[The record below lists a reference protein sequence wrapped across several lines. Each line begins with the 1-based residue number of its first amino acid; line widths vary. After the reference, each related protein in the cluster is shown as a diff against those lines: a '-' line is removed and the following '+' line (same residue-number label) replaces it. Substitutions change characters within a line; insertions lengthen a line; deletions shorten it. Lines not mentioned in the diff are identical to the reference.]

1 MKLKDAT
8 IYISAPA
15 AVVTILV
22 TMLFAVGIAQIVTV
36 EIALE
41 FTRGPQPVQVSPPVA
56 TAPAGALTPSE
67 KKLLNRIRNAEKE
80 FLPDGTVHLIRV
92 VSRPNRF
99 RPAASPEDVIEVFDI
114 NGKVLFEGKRRKVPF
129 EYITWAS
136 PIRFHPHDA
145 PNRAWFTRRIGPIG
159 GEFSRW
165 MMVPVVIPVEGH
177 PDTGRVT
184 RYWRYRPR
192 EEIFVGY
199 DCTGKR
205 VGYAGANGI
214 QQTRDK
220 TTPFERLQL
229 MTAWCPLDSLS
240 PVLLWLT
247 EKRLYQI
254 DFANNAVEM
263 LFETGGQ
270 KVTLLAMGNWRGRNY
285 SGPDQAGILYL
296 ATADGN
302 CRILCRDPDRRIDI
316 KLPAGSWKMGAIIGA
331 ADGKLFLRKRGAEG
345 GLLGPKDIT
354 QWKQWREKYRYKPH
368 KTWVELHEIT
378 PAGETTLVN
387 RYEWTAEA
395 IPRARIA
402 RGVRFRDK
410 VRKTVMAASPPLYSL
425 AWRWCY
431 EDVGFR
437 GYQMSETERLIGE
450 ILNELNPNELSINL
464 ILSLLMAGFAFW
476 HGWARRTS
484 WVKFAFWIVLV
495 TAFNL
500 AGLLV
505 YLALNHSPVI
515 RCSACGRKRGLER
528 PYCRACKA
536 PLPTPK
542 PRDVDLVLTT

>member
-22 TMLFAVGIAQIVTV
+22 MMLFAVGVAQILTV
-36 EIALE
+36 EIV
-41 FTRGPQPVQVSPPVA
+41 RGFIKRPQPLQVSPPVA
-56 TAPAGALTPSE
+56 TAPAEAPTTPE
-67 KKLLNRIRNAEKE
+67 KILLKRIRNARKE

-99 RPAASPEDVIEVFDI
+99 KHLYRPGPSPEDVIEVFDI
-114 NGKVLFEGKRRKVPF
+114 NGEVFFEGKRRDVPF

-145 PNRAWFTRRIGPIG
+145 PNRAWITRQIGPIG

-165 MMVPVVIPVEGH
+165 MMVPVVTPVEDR

-199 DCTGKR
+199 DWTGKR

-270 KVTLLAMGNWRGRNY
+270 EVTLLAMGNWRGRNY

-316 KLPAGSWKMGAIIGA
+316 KLPAGSWKTGAIIGA
-331 ADGKLFLRKRGAEG
+331 ADGKLFLRKYRLEG
-345 GLLGPKDIT
+345 LRPNAPLE
-354 QWKQWREKYRYKPH
+354 QWIEKYGYRPYKR
-368 KTWVELHEIT
+368 WVELYEIT

-402 RGVRFRDK
+402 TVRFRDK
-410 VRKTVMAASPPLYSL
+410 IRKTVMAASPPLYQL
-425 AWRWCY
+425 AWRWHY
-431 EDVGFR
+431 KDMWAR
-437 GYQMSETERLIGE
+437 RDQMSEIGKLVGE
-450 ILNELNPNELSINL
+450 ILIEMQPWELSINL
-464 ILSLLMAGFAFW
+464 ILSLLMAGVAFW

-495 TAFNL
+495 AAFNL

-505 YLALNHSPVI
+505 YLALNHSAVI

-528 PYCRACKA
+528 PYCRECKA

-542 PRDVDLVLTT
+542 PRDVDLVLTN

>member
-22 TMLFAVGIAQIVTV
+22 TMLFAVGIAQIATV
-36 EIALE
+36 EITHEL
-41 FTRGPQPVQVSPPVA
+41 TRGSLPVQESPPVA
-56 TAPAGALTPSE
+56 TTPAGTSTTPE
-67 KKLLNRIRNAEKE
+67 KELQKLLRNARKE

-92 VSRPNRF
+92 VKYDYE
-99 RPAASPEDVIEVFDI
+99 SPEEVIEVFGI
-114 NGKVLFEGKRRKVPF
+114 KGKVLFEGKRGDMPF

-136 PIRFHPHDA
+136 PIPSYEAMDRT
-145 PNRAWFTRRIGPIG
+145 WITRQMGTIGV
-159 GEFSRW
+159 EFSPW
-165 MMVPVVIPVEGH
+165 MMVPVVTPVEDRH
-177 PDTGRVT
+177 YSGRVT
-184 RYWRYRPR
+184 QYWQYRLR

-199 DCTGKR
+199 DWMGER
-205 VGYAGANGI
+205 IGYAGANGI
-214 QQTRDK
+214 QQTRDQ
-220 TTPFERLQL
+220 TTPFEKLQL
-229 MTAWCPLDSLS
+229 MTAWCPLDSPS

-254 DFANNAVEM
+254 DFANNAVET
-263 LFETGGQ
+263 LLETGGQ
-270 KVTLLAMGNWRGRNY
+270 EVTFLGMGNWHGRNF
-285 SGPDQAGILYL
+285 SGPDQTEILYL
-296 ATADGN
+296 ATANGN
-302 CRILCRDPDRRIDI
+302 CRILTRNPDRRIDI
-316 KLPAGSWKMGAIIGA
+316 KLPAGSWKYGAMIGA

-345 GLLGPKDIT
+345 GFLRLKDVT
-354 QWKQWREKYRYKPH
+354 QRKQWLEKYRYRPH

-402 RGVRFRDK
+402 TGVRFRDK
-410 VRKTVMAASPPLYSL
+410 IRKTVMGASPALYQL
-425 AWRWCY
+425 AWRWHY
-431 EDVGFR
+431 KDMWSR
-437 GYQMSETERLIGE
+437 RDQMSEIGKLVGE
-450 ILNELNPNELSINL
+450 ILIEMQPWELSINL
-464 ILSLLMAGFAFW
+464 ILSLLMAGVAFW

-484 WVKFAFWIVLV
+484 WAKFAFWIVLV
-495 TAFNL
+495 AAFNL

-542 PRDVDLVLTT
+542 PRDVDLVLTN